1 MEKER
6 NLTSVVTFILMDLGK
21 GPPAPPLALYS
32 PSVCFSSSPPLPP
45 CPPTHITVSL
55 SFSVGS
61 HKDKN
66 AGQSDPK
73 QMNKKYPSGGT
84 TLEEPFFQTK
94 HKSNDHR
101 LVTPVNDFQVRLGL
115 CEIGFLFFLSL
126 KSMLLQSPSS
136 YLAYCSKDFG
146 QLDFRWASSISP
158 ECS

>member
-6 NLTSVVTFILMDLGK
+6 NLTSVITFILMDLGK
-21 GPPAPPLALYS
+21 GPPAHPLALYS
-32 PSVCFSSSPPLPP
+32 PSVCFSSIRPPH
-45 CPPTHITVSL
+45 TTVSL

-73 QMNKKYPSGGT
+73 QMNKKDPSGGT

-94 HKSNDHR
+94 HKSNDRR